1 MAENDADR
9 SPLVPERAFVVQ
21 FRAAADLSRDQ
32 TSGRVE
38 HVMSGQAMHFDTLD
52 QLLTFVSTVLRQ
64 ISHS

>member
-1 MAENDADR
+1 MAETDADR
-9 SPLVPERAFVVQ
+9 SPLVPERAFVVH
-21 FRAAADLSRDQ
+21 FRAAADLSCDQ

-38 HVMSGQAMHFDTLD
+38 HVMSGQATHFDTLD